1 MAELSPPTCSQPAA
15 LRHNR
20 KGEIDVHPGITQG
33 RKEHS
38 KRKFTGGGGKNSELE
53 VALAKK
59 VVSLSETLATV
70 NNERNEMFE
79 TLYSI
84 GTKLGKGAIAQKL
97 AAKRKADL
105 MSQSKA
111 HYKAMLE
118 AGRKAEAIDTE
129 AKDEIGTAGEKDAQ

>member
-1 MAELSPPTCSQPAA
+1 MYIQVSLKDAKNIVNES
-15 LRHNR
+15 LR
-20 KGEIDVHPGITQG
+20 
-33 RKEHS
+33 
-38 KRKFTGGGGKNSELE
+38 GGGKHSELE

-59 VVSLSETLATV
+59 VVSLAETLATV
-70 NNERNEMFE
+70 NNERKEMFE

-129 AKDEIGTAGEKDAQ
+129 AKDETGTAGEKDAQ

>member
-1 MAELSPPTCSQPAA
+1 MYIQVSLKDAKNIVNESL
-15 LRHNR
+15 L
-20 KGEIDVHPGITQG
+20 
-33 RKEHS
+33 
-38 KRKFTGGGGKNSELE
+38 GGGKHSELE

-59 VVSLSETLATV
+59 VVSLAETLETV
-70 NNERNEMFE
+70 NNERKEMFE

-129 AKDEIGTAGEKDAQ
+129 AKDETGTAGEKDAQ

>member
-1 MAELSPPTCSQPAA
+1 M
-15 LRHNR
+15 
-20 KGEIDVHPGITQG
+20 
-33 RKEHS
+33 
-38 KRKFTGGGGKNSELE
+38 
-53 VALAKK
+53 
-59 VVSLSETLATV
+59 SLSETLATV

-84 GTKLGKGAIAQKL
+84 GTKLGNGAVAQKL

-118 AGRKAEAIDTE
+118 AGRKAETIDTE
-129 AKDEIGTAGEKDAQ
+129 AKDETRTAGEKDAQ